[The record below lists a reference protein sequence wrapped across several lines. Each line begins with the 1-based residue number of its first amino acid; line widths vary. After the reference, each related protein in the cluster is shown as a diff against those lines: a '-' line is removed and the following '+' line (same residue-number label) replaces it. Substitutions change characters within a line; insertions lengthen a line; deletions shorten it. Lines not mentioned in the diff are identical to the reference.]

1 MEMGKGALWTEN
13 NICGYKYGH
22 KSLDTFPI
30 ISEGILF
37 SLEPVDC
44 LRQWN
49 VEDRQIPGNVIKS
62 MKFCSL
68 HECTL

>member
-49 VEDRQIPGNVIKS
+49 VEDR
-62 MKFCSL
+62 
-68 HECTL
+68 